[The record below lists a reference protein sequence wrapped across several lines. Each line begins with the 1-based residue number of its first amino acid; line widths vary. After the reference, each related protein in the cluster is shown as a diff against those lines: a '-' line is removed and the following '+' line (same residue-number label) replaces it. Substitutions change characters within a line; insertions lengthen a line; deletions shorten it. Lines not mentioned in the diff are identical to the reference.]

1 METHF
6 SIRCAR
12 SGCFTRW
19 QSCRFFFF
27 NGAAVK
33 LRGRFFF
40 FFLKRQQKE
49 YFCLICVHFSGCTL
63 FSFTFFFPSCL
74 LSVVSRS
81 QEQELLLLLSQH
93 WKWSVGL
100 ESARAHTRWLT
111 VLHDQ
116 GSRLILSENVK
127 HSCYCYSIYMTI
139 HLGSDLILS
148 LGISVKSKLKSILN

>member
-1 METHF
+1 MGRELNGKALIINATVYVA
-6 SIRCAR
+6 ICNPIPKQIGKRTLA
-12 SGCFTRW
+12 SGV
-19 QSCRFFFF
+19 QEVAVSHVGKVAVFFFF

-100 ESARAHTRWLT
+100 ESARAHTR
-111 VLHDQ
+111 
-116 GSRLILSENVK
+116 
-127 HSCYCYSIYMTI
+127 
-139 HLGSDLILS
+139 
-148 LGISVKSKLKSILN
+148 